1 MASKA
6 ETILRLTDHPM
17 GREIAD
23 HVASGL
29 SFGQILAKYDLS
41 KKSLAKIHQYRSSIE
56 TALKMGTPVKEVIS
70 AHFTNPATAAGIMN
84 VINQHKAGVA

>member
-1 MASKA
+1 
-6 ETILRLTDHPM
+6 
-17 GREIAD
+17 
-23 HVASGL
+23 
-29 SFGQILAKYDLS
+29 
-41 KKSLAKIHQYRSSIE
+41 LAKIHQYRSSIE